1 MSRTKT
7 NKGSAADGLAQDAT
21 NARPEEGKAGA
32 TGDGAPVPPREGTKQ
47 ALVVALLSRPEGA
60 TVHDLS
66 AATEW
71 LPHTTRAA
79 LTGLRRRGFPIE
91 RHSGGDGASVYLIP
105 TAAPEPAAAPKRRS
119 ARRRGSGEVETK
131 ASA

>member
-7 NKGSAADGLAQDAT
+7 NKGPGADKLDQHAT
-21 NARPEEGKAGA
+21 YARPEEGEAGA
-32 TGDGAPVPPREGTKQ
+32 MGDGAPVRPRDGTKQ
-47 ALVVALLSRPEGA
+47 ALIVALLSRPEGA
-60 TVHDLS
+60 GLHDLS

-105 TAAPEPAAAPKRRS
+105 TAAPEPAAAPKRR
-119 ARRRGSGEVETK
+119 ATRRRASGEVEAK